1 MTVDEI
7 VQAIDALSP
16 SDRLRVIER
25 AVHDLGAALA
35 EPTVA
40 PAGRAVLVEHGGL
53 LHARGERF
61 TALGPAEQDAHLAR
75 MATGGDLERAAFSA
89 IRSAAMFFHYADERT
104 WPITHGPGP
113 LVRPRKA
120 PEADSRVA
128 ADGEG

>member
-25 AVHDLGAALA
+25 AVHDLGSALA

-53 LHARGERF
+53 LVIGAAPGV
-61 TALGPAEQDAHLAR
+61 GPAPIDVFDHRAER
-75 MATGGDLERAAFSA
+75 EERAAKLA
-89 IRSAAMFFHYADERT
+89 
-104 WPITHGPGP
+104 G
-113 LVRPRKA
+113 
-120 PEADSRVA
+120 SR
-128 ADGEG
+128 